1 MNPNVIAF
9 YIGLFGSIHCIGMC
23 GPLAF
28 AIPSFAQN
36 RLRFIF
42 DKLTYQFGRLISY
55 SMLGLL
61 IGVIGRQIWLM
72 GLQRGV
78 SITSGILIL
87 MAAFSRLF
95 KMSFRKSKSGN
106 RFFLLV
112 NRMVVYAVNKHWGHL
127 AIGMLNGLL
136 PCGFVYLA
144 LVGAINTTS
153 SVSAMEYMFWFG
165 LGTLP
170 LMFLATV
177 GAGFVGLNLRRKL
190 NFVVPYFMLI
200 LGCWFILRG
209 ANLNIPYLSPQG
221 QSVLNSICR

>member
-1 MNPNVIAF
+1 MSTNAIAF
-9 YIGLFGSIHCIGMC
+9 YIGLFSSIHCIGMC

-28 AIPSFAQN
+28 AVPSFAHSKF
-36 RLRFIF
+36 RFVF
-42 DKLTYQFGRLISY
+42 DKLTYQFGRIISY
-55 SMLGLL
+55 SLLGLL
-61 IGVIGRQIWLM
+61 IGVIGQQIWLM

-78 SITSGILIL
+78 SIASGVLIL

-95 KMSFRKSKSGN
+95 KISFRRSRGGN
-106 RFFLLV
+106 KFFLIV

-144 LVGAINTTS
+144 LVGAINTS
-153 SVSAMEYMFWFG
+153 SAVNAMQYMFWFG

-170 LMFLATV
+170 LMFLATI
-177 GAGFVGLNLRRKL
+177 GAGFISLNLRRRL
-190 NFVVPYFMLI
+190 NIAVPYFMLV

-209 ANLNIPYLSPQG
+209 ANLDIPYLSPQS